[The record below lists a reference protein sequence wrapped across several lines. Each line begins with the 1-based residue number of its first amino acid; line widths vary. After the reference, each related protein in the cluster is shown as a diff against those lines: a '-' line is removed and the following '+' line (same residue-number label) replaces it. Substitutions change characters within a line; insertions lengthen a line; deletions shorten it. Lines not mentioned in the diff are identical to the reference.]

1 MARRHRPGGRPSGR
15 AQQRRRREKRAR
27 PGLDEGTAA
36 LPPPPAK
43 RTETTP
49 GISWLGLIGALM
61 VFVPMAALGIEFL
74 LDGRAL
80 AAVPLAMS
88 AIYLPAI
95 WASARTTARRRAVLR
110 GVVAATIAMVFV
122 SLPFLGPTLAVT
134 LVPATALL
142 AVASG
147 LVFER

>member
-1 MARRHRPGGRPSGR
+1 M
-15 AQQRRRREKRAR
+15 
-27 PGLDEGTAA
+27 T
-36 LPPPPAK
+36 LPPPPA
-43 RTETTP
+43 RQAEATQ

-61 VFVPMAALGIEFL
+61 GFLPMTALGIEFL

-95 WASARTTARRRAVLR
+95 WASTGATPRRRAVLR
-110 GVVAATIAMVFV
+110 GVVAASIAMVFV
-122 SLPFLGPTLAVT
+122 SLPFLGPTLAIT

>member
-1 MARRHRPGGRPSGR
+1 MAKRRSR
-15 AQQRRRREKRAR
+15 QRRRRERHAR
-27 PGLDEGTAA
+27 PGPDEGTAA

-43 RTETTP
+43 RTEATQ

-61 VFVPMAALGIEFL
+61 GFVPMAALGIEFL

-95 WASARTTARRRAVLR
+95 VASTRPTPRRRAVLR
-110 GVVAATIAMVFV
+110 GVVAASIAMVFV
-122 SLPFLGPTLAVT
+122 SLPFLGPTLAVA
-134 LVPATALL
+134 LMPATALL
-142 AVASG
+142 AVAGG
-147 LVFER
+147 LIFER